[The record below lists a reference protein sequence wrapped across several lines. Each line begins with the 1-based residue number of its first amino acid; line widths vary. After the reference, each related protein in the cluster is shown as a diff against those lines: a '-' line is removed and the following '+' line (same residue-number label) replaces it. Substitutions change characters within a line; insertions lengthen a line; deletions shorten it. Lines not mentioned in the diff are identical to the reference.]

1 MRETIVRIRGID
13 PLLFRDG
20 RPFAAEIGALSAR
33 TLSCPYPATVT
44 GFLRTL
50 IGKRWGI
57 DWNNKEHIQRVLN
70 VAVQAPILQ
79 CNGEA
84 VFHAPADAMVYKE
97 EGSSEAKVMPLRPV
111 QNLADGEGCNLP
123 KHLVPLNVTEETK
136 SLSSYALW
144 KHQDLFRWL
153 GNPTGAG
160 FAVPC
165 EVTRMEVEERVHV
178 CINDKGTGEEG
189 KLFSAQFLS
198 FERYRWGKK
207 PMRDEWHLLA
217 RVLTDEQIDLQDVGL
232 LGGEK
237 RLAAVEPA
245 SPKEWPTCPAS
256 LQQAL
261 QGAKRVRMM
270 LVTPAI
276 FQNGWKPG
284 WLNGKLEG
292 MPPSAPA
299 LSLKLVS
306 AAVKRREAV
315 SGWSY
320 RADRQQPKPT
330 RLLAPAGSVY
340 FFEVLDGD
348 PSVLGTQAWLEAV
361 SDAPHD
367 RRDGYGLA
375 IWGIW

>member
-1 MRETIVRIRGID
+1 MMEKIVRIRGID

-50 IGKRWGI
+50 IGNQFGI

-70 VAVQAPILQ
+70 IAVQAPILQ

-84 VFHAPADAMVYKE
+84 VFHAPADAIIYQE
-97 EGSSEAKVMPLRPV
+97 EGNSEKKMIPLRPD
-111 QNLADGEGCNLP
+111 QHLADGEGCNLP
-123 KHLVPLNVTEETK
+123 KHLVPLAVTKEIKPLPGYT
-136 SLSSYALW
+136 LW
-144 KHQDLFRWL
+144 KHHDLFRWL
-153 GNPTGAG
+153 ENPTDTN
-160 FAVPC
+160 FAVPS
-165 EVTRMEVEERVHV
+165 EVTGMEVEERVHV
-178 CINDKGTGEEG
+178 CISDKGTGEES
-189 KLFSAQFLS
+189 KLFSAQFLA

-207 PMRDEWHLLA
+207 PAHNKWHLLA
-217 RVLTDEQIDLQDVGL
+217 RVLTDEQIDLQGVGL

-245 SPKEWPTCPAS
+245 GSEEWPTCPAS
-256 LQQAL
+256 LRQAL
-261 QGAKRVRMM
+261 QSAKRVRMV
-270 LVTPAI
+270 LVTPSI

-292 MPPSAPA
+292 TPPSASR

-348 PSVLGTQAWLEAV
+348 PSVLGTEAWMEAV
-361 SDAPHD
+361 SDDPHD

-375 IWGIW
+375 TWGIW